1 MFYMGGGLREGHL
14 SVVYDAPQKLPTR
27 LEREVRRADKAIAAI
42 DEAAYVLSDDRGRL
56 SAPRKR
62 RSRSPVEDGA
72 KPEALG
78 CAASSHAAAPAADEE
93 ESCEPPAG
101 KHKAHHDVPDDG
113 AIVAGRWTE
122 AEHHLFL
129 AGIQKHG
136 FKWSK
141 VAAEVPTRT
150 VEQIKSHA
158 QKHFRKS
165 DQPEAQAVWGDGSM
179 NSIPAHSSMADA
191 SRAAHVSGGSSA
203 VVTAAGAGGNSL
215 DTLAQAARTQGVS
228 SACPSRSLPFIIFF
242 IVCYSQGRK
251 PVRSVV
257 AEELGSQSQP
267 FEVDDDDDEVAA
279 PVLRPEPTTCGV
291 PTQRPEPTPK
301 RAFDYLKMTRSR
313 GLPEN
318 VMTKFAGILRAIK
331 TEELTVTEMMDQVAD
346 LFEVRALCSH
356 VFS

>member
-1 MFYMGGGLREGHL
+1 MFYVGGGLREGHL
-14 SVVYDAPQKLPTR
+14 SVVYDAPQKLPAR

-62 RSRSPVEDGA
+62 RSRPPVEDGA
-72 KPEALG
+72 KPKALG

-93 ESCEPPAG
+93 ESSEPPAG

-113 AIVAGRWTE
+113 AIVSGRWTE

-203 VVTAAGAGGNSL
+203 VITAAGAGGNSL
-215 DTLAQAARTQGVS
+215 DTLAQAARTQGAS
-228 SACPSRSLPFIIFF
+228 SACPYLEASHSSYFPLIVIRKVGNLFGPLQRRSSALRASRLRLMMTMMRSLLQFCAQNRPPA
-242 IVCYSQGRK
+242 VCQLSARN
-251 PVRSVV
+251 R
-257 AEELGSQSQP
+257 LRN
-267 FEVDDDDDEVAA
+267 
-279 PVLRPEPTTCGV
+279 VLLNIS
-291 PTQRPEPTPK
+291 K
-301 RAFDYLKMTRSR
+301 
-313 GLPEN
+313 
-318 VMTKFAGILRAIK
+318 
-331 TEELTVTEMMDQVAD
+331 
-346 LFEVRALCSH
+346 
-356 VFS
+356 

>member
-1 MFYMGGGLREGHL
+1 MGGGLREGHL
-14 SVVYDAPQKLPTR
+14 SVVYDAPQKLPAR

-56 SAPRKR
+56 SAPRKW
-62 RSRSPVEDGA
+62 RSRPPVEDGA
-72 KPEALG
+72 KPKALG
-78 CAASSHAAAPAADEE
+78 CAASSHAAPAADEE
-93 ESCEPPAG
+93 ESCEPPEG

-113 AIVAGRWTE
+113 AIVSGRWTE

-215 DTLAQAARTQGVS
+215 DTLAQAARTQGAS
-228 SACPSRSLPFIIFF
+228 FACPSRSLPFIIFSI
-242 IVCYSQGRK
+242 IVIRK
-251 PVRSVV
+251 VGNLFGPLQRRSS
-257 AEELGSQSQP
+257 A
-267 FEVDDDDDEVAA
+267 
-279 PVLRPEPTTCGV
+279 
-291 PTQRPEPTPK
+291 
-301 RAFDYLKMTRSR
+301 
-313 GLPEN
+313 
-318 VMTKFAGILRAIK
+318 LRASR
-331 TEELTVTEMMDQVAD
+331 LRLMMAMMRSLLQFCAQNRPPAVCQLSARNR
-346 LFEVRALCSH
+346 LRNVLLNISK
-356 VFS
+356 